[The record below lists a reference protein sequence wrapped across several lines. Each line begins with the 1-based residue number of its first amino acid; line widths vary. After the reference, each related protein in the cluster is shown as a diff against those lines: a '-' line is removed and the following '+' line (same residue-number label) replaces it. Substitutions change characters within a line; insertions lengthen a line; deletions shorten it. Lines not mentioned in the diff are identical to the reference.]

1 MLRPFGRTRNA
12 AHSLIYKQIKFRE
25 STISRSLMATSLV
38 CSCFFRPTHVLE
50 TPGDLFKGR
59 THSCKISRKTRE
71 ERNWTGWYAKRTI
84 RRECSKQRFTNGTK
98 WFQAGR
104 EKTWKTMM
112 LARLDLL
119 PCTPM
124 RTLNVFVNSSHQ
136 IGESLAGW
144 SLKSLVVGRSI

>member
-50 TPGDLFKGR
+50 TSGDLFKGR

-84 RRECSKQRFTNGTK
+84 RRECSKQPFTNGRSGFK
-98 WFQAGR
+98 QEEKRR
-104 EKTWKTMM
+104 EKRWYLRGSTFY
-112 LARLDLL
+112 LATDENIERV
-119 PCTPM
+119 
-124 RTLNVFVNSSHQ
+124 RKFVLSNRRVTGWMIAEKLSS
-136 IGESLAGW
+136 
-144 SLKSLVVGRSI
+144 R